1 MAIDAGPY
9 IRRARKLTR
18 RQSGENF
25 VRFSRQFA
33 PRIPSAEM
41 NKIRTK
47 FNKALDDMMG
57 WATSPKD
64 VEMSLRHEAS
74 HIVAAHLLGFPA
86 NAVDLVPRMSI
97 RVEMG
102 PHTAILNVSS
112 YGTVFHE
119 YPTLGPG
126 TTKEEAEQALAKLA
140 TIAAVGSLYEER
152 MGYSN
157 DRGVENLRDRE
168 KIGDDVRWAESE
180 TGMEMPD
187 ADTLWEVGKE
197 KASKLLECPGFM
209 KMVEAVAEVL
219 SKSSGQAAV
228 DGARKAVEGYI
239 HSVPLSY
246 STNADIQLGPGC
258 GVADHQKE
266 ALRQAMGLD
275 SASEAA

>member
-1 MAIDAGPY
+1 
-9 IRRARKLTR
+9 
-18 RQSGENF
+18 
-25 VRFSRQFA
+25 
-33 PRIPSAEM
+33 
-41 NKIRTK
+41 
-47 FNKALDDMMG
+47 
-57 WATSPKD
+57 
-64 VEMSLRHEAS
+64 
-74 HIVAAHLLGFPA
+74 
-86 NAVDLVPRMSI
+86 
-97 RVEMG
+97 
-102 PHTAILNVSS
+102 
-112 YGTVFHE
+112 VFHE